1 MVFIGIKRRGN
12 CSASW
17 SKGQRQGGEW
27 EGHQGHGRDVV
38 LTQEREV
45 YKVPVLNLHHLGTLR
60 AVLSGWGPAFRES
73 EAFT

>member
-45 YKVPVLNLHHLGTLR
+45 YKVPVLTY
-60 AVLSGWGPAFRES
+60 
-73 EAFT
+73 TT